1 MRSHVLQKLEMY
13 LRLGVTK
20 TIIDTPAHWG
30 GCIFLYYRRT
40 KMQIQIK
47 DYSNDDLTYAI
58 DNVTKVVAEYNRHL
72 AELFI
77 ELEARQ
83 DKNRPVQLEL
93 F

>member
-1 MRSHVLQKLEMY
+1 
-13 LRLGVTK
+13 
-20 TIIDTPAHWG
+20 
-30 GCIFLYYRRT
+30 
-40 KMQIQIK
+40 MQIQIK